1 MDISFEPTNSF
12 CYRFARY
19 TALPEILQIPEVA
32 SGMDFRLIELVR
44 AVTERHLTQEQQDA
58 TFIRP
63 KAGGAVTVGKTIRFY
78 VPFIAKNTKQLIN
91 LGAGL
96 FRIPDVEDSDL
107 EEAELEAEELAGESA
122 EASELSGTLY
132 AYTFPT
138 LVQHGRPFPI
148 KIGLASGD
156 AEKRV
161 ADQCRQA
168 ATFENPLVLKTW
180 PTRRVRWME
189 AAVHNT
195 LRIRGKW
202 REDAPG
208 KEWFNTTIEE
218 VDSIVRFIEQR

>member
-1 MDISFEPTNSF
+1 MDINFEPTNSF

-19 TALPEILQIPEVA
+19 IALPEILQKPEVA
-32 SGMDFRLIELVR
+32 SGREFRLIELVR
-44 AVTERHLTQEQQDA
+44 AVIEEHLTQEQQDA
-58 TFIRP
+58 VFVRP
-63 KAGGAVTVGKTIRFY
+63 KAGGTVTVGKTIRFY
-78 VPFIAKNTKQLIN
+78 VPFIAKNTKQLVS

-96 FRIPDVEDSDL
+96 FRMPDVEESDL
-107 EEAELEAEELAGESA
+107 EEAELEAEELTGESA

-138 LVQHGRPFPI
+138 LIQQDRPFPI
-148 KIGLASGD
+148 KVGLASGD

-161 ADQCRQA
+161 VDQCRQA
-168 ATFENPLVLKTW
+168 ATFENPRVLKTW
-180 PTRRVRWME
+180 PTSRVRWME
-189 AAVHNT
+189 TAVHNT

-208 KEWFNTTIEE
+208 REWFDTTIEE